1 MDATISTRAH
11 AGTGSTAHVRIWAAI
26 ATIVALIVTLILAP
40 PPPSAQA
47 ITDEDPSFVLT
58 QNDLEFILRQI
69 QISEAHAAD
78 ELNPSNY
85 ELYCPG
91 QGTAAQ
97 NCVPDIM
104 RPAGVRTVDG
114 SYNNLVANRGGYG
127 AADNAFPRLL
137 PTEWR

>member
-1 MDATISTRAH
+1 MRAFQRALRPMTTTLWRGASTQPR
-11 AGTGSTAHVRIWAAI
+11 
-26 ATIVALIVTLILAP
+26 
-40 PPPSAQA
+40 
-47 ITDEDPSFVLT
+47 E
-58 QNDLEFILRQI
+58 I

-85 ELYCPG
+85 ELYCPA

-114 SYNNLVANRGGYG
+114 SYNNLVAGRGGYG
-127 AADNAFPRLL
+127 SSASSSSAR
-137 PTEWR
+137 R